1 MNQRYKNT
9 WNFGSMHTYFEQEL
23 TKSESEFI
31 LTVVIPKIAK
41 LALDLP
47 NKICKSIPILKQ
59 G

>member
-9 WNFGSMHTYFEQEL
+9 WYFDSLHTLFNQVL
-23 TKSESEFI
+23 DKSESDLI
-31 LTVVIPKIAK
+31 LTQIIPNMVK

-47 NKICKSIPILKQ
+47 NKICQSIPILKQ